1 MSGANLVAVMFS
13 TLAAEMADPE
23 RFRRG
28 RTYVRQHAVD
38 SIDVEPAV
46 VHGEVQGSRP
56 SPYHVTIRTRPV
68 RRATAVAAM
77 ADDGTTARPS
87 MLVPRPDD
95 LRITCDCPDWGDPC
109 KHAVAVLLALGDEL
123 AAEPELLA
131 RWRQVSEP
139 APDDVASLAAASP
152 DRAPGAARADDVP
165 DPLNQFFGRG
175 YDPDPIA
182 PLTPLPA
189 RRRSFDGSDAVAE
202 LVLPCVDSAR
212 AELAALFGGS

>member
-1 MSGANLVAVMFS
+1 MNLVAVMFS

-28 RTYVRQHAVD
+28 RTYVRQHAVA
-38 SIDVEPAV
+38 SIVVQPAV

-56 SPYHVTIRTRPV
+56 EPYEVTIHTRAV
-68 RRATAVAAM
+68 RRATALAAM
-77 ADDGTTARPS
+77 SQDGTTSRPS

-95 LRITCDCPDWGDPC
+95 LRLSCTCPDWGDPC

-131 RWRQVSEP
+131 RWRQVDAP
-139 APDDVASLAAASP
+139 APDDERSLASAA
-152 DRAPGAARADDVP
+152 DRDGEHHRKP
-165 DPLNQFFGRG
+165 DPLDEFFARG
-175 YDPDPIA
+175 YEPDPIA
-182 PLTPLPA
+182 PLPPVPVK
-189 RRRSFDGSDAVAE
+189 RRSFDGSDAVAE

-212 AELAALFGGS
+212 AELAALFGER